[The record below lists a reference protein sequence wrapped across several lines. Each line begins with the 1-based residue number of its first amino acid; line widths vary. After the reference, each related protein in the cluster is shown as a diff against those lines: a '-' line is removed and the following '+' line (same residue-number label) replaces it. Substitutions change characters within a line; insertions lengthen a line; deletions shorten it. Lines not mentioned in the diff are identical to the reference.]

1 MTLDDHLPADPAP
14 PAGDLLADVAKATS
28 LREGR
33 EGVATILRIVASD
46 GPLALRDLA
55 RLVRMP
61 LPVVSAIR
69 RELETL
75 KLLERGQGVA
85 LSHSGRLFA
94 REQLGLEAPQPE
106 PAAPGRS
113 PRPRR
118 PADDAGDTLD
128 PILAPLLPAMEAH
141 LADGPKV
148 DVTLDQA
155 PCTAETA
162 LRRAFAMHQAGALAG
177 RRILLLGDDDSLSI
191 AIGLVAGALSAPPR
205 RLTVLEIDP
214 DRLAHLGRGAARNA
228 LAVERIAHDMRDP
241 VPEPLRGGFDVIAT
255 DPPYT
260 LPGMALFVARG
271 IEALAAGPGL
281 PVFLSYADL
290 SPDDRL
296 DLQARLTELGLA
308 VLRMRPPFNR
318 YGGASILGSVGQLI
332 ELETTSRTASPLAGQ
347 RFDGAIYTGEIRP
360 RLRRYR
366 CKACAALVP
375 VGADQAVT
383 TIEALKEAGCPQC
396 GAHTFERQR
405 GGKKGRGCCGWG
417 ER

>member
-1 MTLDDHLPADPAP
+1 MTADDHPRADPSP
-14 PAGDLLADVAKATS
+14 PAADVLADVAKATS

-33 EGVATILRIVASD
+33 EGIATVLRIVASY

-85 LSHSGRLFA
+85 LSATGRAFA
-94 REQLGLEAPQPE
+94 RDELGLEAPQPE
-106 PAAPGRS
+106 PAAPGS
-113 PRPRR
+113 PARPPRAR

-128 PILAPLLPAMEAH
+128 PVLAPLLPAMETH

-177 RRILLLGDDDSLSI
+177 RRILLIGDDDSLSI
-191 AIGLVAGALSAPPR
+191 AIGIVARALSAAPR

-214 DRLAHLGRGAARNA
+214 ERLAHLERGAARIDFPF
-228 LAVERIAHDMRDP
+228 ERIAHDMREP
-241 VPEPLRGGFDVIAT
+241 MPEALQGGFDVMAT

-308 VLRMRPPFNR
+308 VLRMRPSFNR

-405 GGKKGRGCCGWG
+405 GGKKGRGG
-417 ER
+417 

>member
-1 MTLDDHLPADPAP
+1 MSADDHPQADPAP
-14 PAGDLLADVAKATS
+14 PAGDLLADVAKATE

-33 EGVATILRIVASD
+33 EGVATVLRIVAND

-55 RLVRMP
+55 RLARMP

-75 KLLERGQGVA
+75 RLLERGQGVA
-85 LSHSGRLFA
+85 LSDTGRTFA
-94 REQLGLEAPQPE
+94 RDSLGLAAQPASAV
-106 PAAPGRS
+106 PVRT
-113 PRPRR
+113 PRARF
-118 PADDAGDTLD
+118 DDAGDTLD
-128 PILAPLLPAMEAH
+128 PVLAPLLPAMQAH

-162 LRRAFAMHQAGALAG
+162 LRRAFAMHRAGALAG

-191 AIGLVAGALSAPPR
+191 AIGLVAGVLTAPPR

-214 DRLAHLGRGAARNA
+214 ERLAHLTRGAARIDFA
-228 LAVERIAHDMRDP
+228 FERIAHDMRDP
-241 VPEPLRGGFDVIAT
+241 IPEALRGGFDVVAT

-308 VLRMRPPFNR
+308 VLRMRPSFNR

-332 ELETTSRTASPLAGQ
+332 ELETTSRTASPIAGQ

-366 CKACAALVP
+366 CKACATLVP

-396 GAHTFERQR
+396 GAHIFERQR
-405 GGKKGRGCCGWG
+405 GGKKGRGGG
-417 ER
+417 EAVIRY

>member
-1 MTLDDHLPADPAP
+1 MTSDDHPQADPAP

-33 EGVATILRIVASD
+33 EGVATVLRIVASD

-85 LSHSGRLFA
+85 LSATGRLFA
-94 REQLGLEAPQPE
+94 REQLGLEASQPE
-106 PAAPGRS
+106 PAEAGRS
-113 PRPRR
+113 PRPPRLR
-118 PADDAGDTLD
+118 PDDDAGDTLN
-128 PILAPLLPAMEAH
+128 PVLAPLLPAMQAH
-141 LADGPKV
+141 LADGPKI

-191 AIGLVAGALSAPPR
+191 AIGLVAGALAAPPR

-214 DRLAHLGRGAARNA
+214 ARLAHLTRGAARIA
-228 LAVERIAHDMRDP
+228 FAFERIAHDMRDP
-241 VPEPLRGGFDVIAT
+241 VPEALRGGFDVVAT

-281 PVFLSYADL
+281 KLFLSYADL

-308 VLRMRPPFNR
+308 VLRMRPSFNR

-332 ELETTSRTASPLAGQ
+332 ELETTSRTAAPLAGQ
-347 RFDGAIYTGEIRP
+347 RFDGAIYTGELRP

-366 CKACAALVP
+366 CKACSTLTP

-396 GAHTFERQR
+396 GAHSFERQR
-405 GGKKGRGCCGWG
+405 GGRKGRSGG
-417 ER
+417 

>member
-1 MTLDDHLPADPAP
+1 MTADDHPPADPAP
-14 PAGDLLADVAKATS
+14 PAGDLLADVAKATE

-55 RLVRMP
+55 RLARMP

-85 LSHSGRLFA
+85 LSDSGRLFA
-94 REQLGLEAPQPE
+94 REELGLEAPP
-106 PAAPGRS
+106 PSAVP
-113 PRPRR
+113 PRPSRTR
-118 PADDAGDTLD
+118 PDDAGDTLD
-128 PILAPLLPAMEAH
+128 PVLTPLLPAMEAH
-141 LADGPKV
+141 LADGPKI

-191 AIGLVAGALSAPPR
+191 AIGLVARALSAPPR

-214 DRLAHLGRGAARNA
+214 ERLAHLERGAARIDCPF
-228 LAVERIAHDMRDP
+228 ERIAHDMRDP
-241 VPEPLRGGFDVIAT
+241 MPEALQGGFDVFAT

-308 VLRMRPPFNR
+308 VLRMRPSFNR

-366 CKACAALVP
+366 CKACAALTP

-383 TIEALKEAGCPQC
+383 TVEALKEAGCPRC

-405 GGKKGRGCCGWG
+405 GGKKGRGGG
-417 ER
+417 

>member
-1 MTLDDHLPADPAP
+1 MTADDHLPANPAS
-14 PAGDLLADVAKATS
+14 PAGDILADVAKATS

-55 RLVRMP
+55 RLARMP
-61 LPVVSAIR
+61 LPVVSAVR
-69 RELETL
+69 RELETNR
-75 KLLERGQGVA
+75 LLERGQGVA
-85 LSHSGRLFA
+85 LSAEGRAFA
-94 REQLGLEAPQPE
+94 REQLGLEAPQPVS
-106 PAAPGRS
+106 AAPVRS
-113 PRPRR
+113 PRPPR
-118 PADDAGDTLD
+118 PAGDSDDTLD
-128 PILAPLLPAMEAH
+128 AALLPLLPSMEAH

-177 RRILLLGDDDSLSI
+177 RRIVLIGDDDSLSI
-191 AIGLVAGALSAPPR
+191 AIGLVARALSAPPR
-205 RLTVLEIDP
+205 RLTVLEIDLE
-214 DRLAHLGRGAARNA
+214 RLAHLERGAAR
-228 LAVERIAHDMRDP
+228 LDFTFERIAHDMRNP
-241 VPEPLRGGFDVIAT
+241 VPETLRGAFDVMAT

-260 LPGMALFVARG
+260 LAGMALFVSRG

-308 VLRMRPPFNR
+308 VLRMRPSFNR

-332 ELETTSRTASPLAGQ
+332 ELETTNRTASPLAGQ
-347 RFDGAIYTGEIRP
+347 HFDGAIYTGEVRP

-366 CKACAALVP
+366 CKACGTLVP
-375 VGADQAVT
+375 VGADQAFA
-383 TIEALKEAGCPQC
+383 TIEGLKEAGCPSC
-396 GAHTFERQR
+396 GAETFERQR
-405 GGKKGRGCCGWG
+405 GGRKRRSGSVLPG
-417 ER
+417 E

>member
-1 MTLDDHLPADPAP
+1 MTADDHPRADPSP
-14 PAGDLLADVAKATS
+14 PAGDILADVAKATS

-33 EGVATILRIVASD
+33 EGVATILRIVAND

-85 LSHSGRLFA
+85 LSAKGRAFA
-94 REQLGLEAPQPE
+94 RDELGLEAPQPE
-106 PAAPGRS
+106 PAAPGRP
-113 PRPRR
+113 PRAR
-118 PADDAGDTLD
+118 PDDAGDTLD

-162 LRRAFAMHQAGALAG
+162 LRRALAMHRAGALAG

-191 AIGLVAGALSAPPR
+191 AIGLVAGALAAQPR

-214 DRLAHLGRGAARNA
+214 ERLAHLERGAAR
-228 LAVERIAHDMRDP
+228 LDFPFERIAHDMRDP
-241 VPEPLRGGFDVIAT
+241 VPEALRGGFDVFAT

-290 SPDDRL
+290 GPDDRL
-296 DLQARLTELGLA
+296 TLQARLTELGLA
-308 VLRMRPPFNR
+308 VLRMRPSFNR
-318 YGGASILGSVGQLI
+318 YGGASILGSVGQMI

-347 RFDGAIYTGEIRP
+347 RFDGAIYTGELRP

-396 GAHTFERQR
+396 GAKTFERQR
-405 GGKKGRGCCGWG
+405 GGKKGRGG
-417 ER
+417 